1 MFNRIAESVYFEI
14 SRSFDSNITYIDCGD
29 RQILVDTGTG
39 LFADSLNG
47 SLEKLGTSL
56 DRITDVI
63 LTHSHIDHLGGIFR
77 LLKNDGL
84 QIYLHRLEGE
94 RINSGDMELTLARD
108 FGSDIPSFKVGQ
120 LLRDG
125 QILKFGDVELLVLHS
140 PGHSEGS
147 ICLHERNMGIM
158 ITGDTM
164 FTGGSF
170 GRVDLPSGDPEAL
183 VRSLKRLSELDFSV
197 ALPGHMS
204 PVTSG
209 AKRSAQLSYEFAR
222 EMFMT

>member
-1 MFNRIAESVYFEI
+1 MFDRIAESVYFDV
-14 SRSFDSNITYIDCGD
+14 SRSFDSNITYIDCGN
-29 RQILVDTGTG
+29 RQVLVDTGTG
-39 LFADSLNG
+39 LFADGLNESLR
-47 SLEKLGTSL
+47 KLGTSL

-63 LTHSHIDHLGGIFR
+63 LTHSHIDHLGGVFR
-77 LLKNDGL
+77 LLKNDGF
-84 QIYLHRLEGE
+84 QTYLHQLEGE

-108 FGSDIPSFKVGQ
+108 FGSDLPSFKVGQ

-125 QILKFGDVELLVLHS
+125 QTLTFGDIELSVLHT

-147 ICLHERNMGIM
+147 ICLHERNLGLI

-170 GRVDLPSGDPEAL
+170 GRVDLPTGDPEAL
-183 VRSLKRLSELDFSV
+183 MSSLKKLSQLDFDV

-204 PVTSG
+204 PVRSN
-209 AKRSAQLSYEFAR
+209 AKRSAQLSYELAC